1 MDFIGQDKLIVKQTY
16 RTGQI
21 DSKANFLSAK
31 CLIQHLIFIQL
42 LKVRKLKPAALP
54 TITPAKALLS
64 LCINVNN
71 MVCTVY
77 CPPPSVHRKLNN
89 IEL

>member
-1 MDFIGQDKLIVKQTY
+1 MAEWL
-16 RTGQI
+16 
-21 DSKANFLSAK
+21 KAHAWKVCKPKGFEGSNPFLSAK
-31 CLIQHLIFIQL
+31 CLIQHYDIYTII
-42 LKVRKLKPAALP
+42 KSKKIDTAALP